1 MLTHTDTRLR
11 QNAFADEHAGMIKA
25 IEDIFRGRHP
35 LPAPGARGRAVSAG
49 GKKSI
54 ARLPVSML
62 QQFEGRMHYELL
74 NVVPLRD
81 GLAVVKIQQTPLDNE
96 GRRIEEATTSSLM
109 AIAKSDDEWEMVGL
123 PLPRHCLLQMDDTE

>member
-1 MLTHTDTRLR
+1 
-11 QNAFADEHAGMIKA
+11 
-25 IEDIFRGRHP
+25 
-35 LPAPGARGRAVSAG
+35 
-49 GKKSI
+49 
-54 ARLPVSML
+54 
-62 QQFEGRMHYELL
+62 MHYELL